1 MSDGHEYKRR
11 RFRCKGWNGT
21 SVMRFLVRFLGFL
34 FTAGTVVFL
43 VGVAGVAGGIWHFS
57 RDLPDYSQLQDYEP
71 PVMTRVH
78 ASDGAL
84 LGEYSKERR
93 LYLPIQAMPK
103 LVTNAFLAA
112 EDKNFYE
119 HGGIDF
125 TGMARAAVAYA
136 QNFGSNKRPQGAST
150 ITQQVAKNFLLTNE
164 VSFTRKIKEAL
175 LAMRIERAYSKD
187 RILELYLNEIYLGLG
202 AYGIA
207 AASLVYFDK
216 SVNELTIAEAA
227 YLAALPKAP
236 GTLHPVRN
244 RDRST
249 ERRNYVIDRLVENGW
264 IKQADADKARKEP
277 LVVASRSNAAHT
289 FAGEYFAEEVRR
301 DIFERYGEKKLYEG
315 GLSVRTTLDPKL
327 QVMARKT
334 VAAGLV
340 NFDEAQGWRG
350 AMSKLDISGDWGVK
364 LAEVKSLSDIS
375 PWRMAVVLETSDQ
388 SARIGFQ
395 PGRELGGATS
405 KDRQTGLITLEGVRW
420 ARAASA
426 SARGKPPSAVSQI
439 LSPGDV
445 IYADPLFGKDGNA
458 VEGQYRLR
466 QIPEVSGAMVAMD
479 PWTGRVVAMVGGFS
493 FDQSQFNRATQAYR
507 QPGSTFKPLVYSAAM
522 DNGYTPSTIMI
533 DGPIEIEQ
541 GQGGVW
547 RPENF
552 SVGSYRGPITLRE
565 ALKWSVNTVTVRLA
579 QDVGMPLIN
588 EYAKRF
594 GVYEEL
600 PNYLSYSL
608 GAGETTVM
616 RMVTAYSMFANGGRR
631 VKPTLIDRIQDRYG
645 RTIFRHDARECR
657 GCDAPGGWKNQPE
670 PQLVDRREQV
680 LDSMTAYQITSM
692 LEGVVQ
698 GGTASVM
705 REVGKPIAGKTGTTS
720 DGKDVWFI
728 GFSQDLVVGLYLG
741 YDKPR
746 SLGRAAQGG
755 HTAAPIVKD
764 FMKLALANKPAT
776 PFKISRRHQ
785 AGPRRC
791 QERHASQPRR
801 RGRPHDPGSVQ
812 AGHRAAGQLLRRW
825 RCRPGWTRATGNLAR
840 RRQYHSP
847 RNRPALL
854 ADCALR
860 RTPLH
865 PSDIIRK

>member
-1 MSDGHEYKRR
+1 
-11 RFRCKGWNGT
+11 
-21 SVMRFLVRFLGFL
+21 MRLLVRFVGFL

-43 VGVAGVAGGIWHFS
+43 VGVAGVAGAIWHFS

-71 PVMTRVH
+71 PVMTRIH

-93 LYLPIQAMPK
+93 LYLPIQAVPK

-125 TGMARAAVAYA
+125 TGMARAAVAYV

-216 SVNELTIAEAA
+216 SVNELTVAEAA

-236 GTLHPVRN
+236 GTLHPVRS
-244 RDRST
+244 RDRSI
-249 ERRNYVIDRLVENGW
+249 ERRNYVIDRLLENGW

-315 GLSVRTTLDPKL
+315 GLSVRATLDPKL
-327 QVMARKT
+327 QVMARKAM
-334 VAAGLV
+334 AAGLV
-340 NFDEAQGWRG
+340 KFDEAQGWRG

-364 LAEVKSLSDIS
+364 LAEIKSLSDIS

-395 PGRELGGATS
+395 PGRELGGAIS
-405 KDRQTGLITLEGVRW
+405 KERQTGLITLDGVRW
-420 ARAASA
+420 AKPVAA
-426 SARGKPPSAVSQI
+426 ARGKPATASVSQI

-445 IYADPLFGKDGNA
+445 IYADPLFDKEGKP

-466 QIPEVSGAMVAMD
+466 QLPEVSGALVAMD

-507 QPGSTFKPLVYSAAM
+507 QPGSTFKPLVYSAAI
-522 DNGYTPSTIMI
+522 DNGYTPATIMI
-533 DGPIEIEQ
+533 DGPIEIDQ
-541 GQGGVW
+541 GQGNGVW
-547 RPENF
+547 RPDNF
-552 SVGSYRGPITLRE
+552 SVGSYKGPITLRD
-565 ALKWSVNTVTVRLA
+565 ALKQSLNTVTVRLA
-579 QDVGMPLIN
+579 QDVGMPLIG

-645 RTIFRHDARECR
+645 RTIFRHDQRECR

-680 LDSMTAYQITSM
+680 LDSLTAYQITSM

-698 GGTASVM
+698 GGTATIM

-720 DGKDVWFI
+720 DAKDVWFV
-728 GFSQDLVVGLYLG
+728 GFSPDLVVGLYLG

-746 SLGRAAQGG
+746 TLGRAAQGG
-755 HTAAPIVKD
+755 RIAAPIAKD
-764 FMKLALANKPAT
+764 FMKLALADKPPT
-776 PFKISRRHQ
+776 PFKVPPGIRLVRIDSKSGMRPTPGDTGRTVLEAFKPGTAPPENYMPAPVGVADGEGRVPQ
-785 AGPRRC
+785 GYPPEAGSIQGNLP
-791 QERHASQPRR
+791 P
-801 RGRPHDPGSVQ
+801 D
-812 AGHRAAGQLLRRW
+812 AGNIM
-825 RCRPGWTRATGNLAR
+825 RPGTGR
-840 RRQYHSP
+840 FY
-847 RNRPALL
+847 
-854 ADCALR
+854 
-860 RTPLH
+860 
-865 PSDIIRK
+865 